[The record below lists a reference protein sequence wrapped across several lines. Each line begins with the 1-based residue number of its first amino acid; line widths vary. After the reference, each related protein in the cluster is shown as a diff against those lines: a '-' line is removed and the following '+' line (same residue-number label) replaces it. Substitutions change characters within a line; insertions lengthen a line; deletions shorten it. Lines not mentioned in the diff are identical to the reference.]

1 MVAHFSFDEPKKVVI
16 EDLRYHLEES
26 GFVIKEYAPEDAFL
40 FTDFKLYDWGTGR
53 RLLAVAVHVN
63 DKITITGMGK
73 MDVPV
78 SDLGPPE
85 DLMKIKEV
93 ICIIIFAFVF
103 FSKSKGQEVLKLPKF
118 SLLGVDNK
126 TYTQDSLLNY
136 QNIAVIFYSNYCRVS
151 QKF

>member
-1 MVAHFSFDEPKKVVI
+1 MVAHFSFEKPKKVVLQ
-16 EDLRYHLEES
+16 ELRYHLEKS
-26 GFVIKEYAPEDAFL
+26 GFIIREFAPEDAFL

-73 MDVPV
+73 MDIPV

-93 ICIIIFAFVF
+93 DRLPHSIQKRTFLELV
-103 FSKSKGQEVLKLPKF
+103 KSINE
-118 SLLGVDNK
+118 LGYETINHWP
-126 TYTQDSLLNY
+126 
-136 QNIAVIFYSNYCRVS
+136 
-151 QKF
+151 

>member
-1 MVAHFSFDEPKKVVI
+1 MVAHFSYERPKKVVL

-26 GFVIKEYAPEDAFL
+26 GFIIKEYAPEDAFL

-53 RLLAVAVHVN
+53 ILLAVAVHVN
-63 DKITITGMGK
+63 DKISITGMGK

-93 ICIIIFAFVF
+93 DR
-103 FSKSKGQEVLKLPKF
+103 LPHSIQKKTF
-118 SLLGVDNK
+118 LELVNSVNELGYESINHWP
-126 TYTQDSLLNY
+126 
-136 QNIAVIFYSNYCRVS
+136 
-151 QKF
+151 

>member
-1 MVAHFSFDEPKKVVI
+1 MVAHFSYEKTKKVVL

-26 GFVIKEYAPEDAFL
+26 GFIIKEYAPEDAFL

-53 RLLAVAVHVN
+53 RLLAVAVHVT

-93 ICIIIFAFVF
+93 DR
-103 FSKSKGQEVLKLPKF
+103 LPHSIQKRTF
-118 SLLGVDNK
+118 LELVNSVNELGYETIK
-126 TYTQDSLLNY
+126 HWP
-136 QNIAVIFYSNYCRVS
+136 
-151 QKF
+151 

>member
-1 MVAHFSFDEPKKVVI
+1 MVAHFSYEKPKKVVL

-26 GFVIKEYAPEDAFL
+26 GFIIKEYAPEDAFL

-78 SDLGPPE
+78 SDLGQPE

-93 ICIIIFAFVF
+93 DR
-103 FSKSKGQEVLKLPKF
+103 LPHSIQKRTF
-118 SLLGVDNK
+118 LELVNSVNELGYETINHWP
-126 TYTQDSLLNY
+126 
-136 QNIAVIFYSNYCRVS
+136 
-151 QKF
+151 

>member
-1 MVAHFSFDEPKKVVI
+1 MVAHFSYDEPRKVVL

-26 GFVIKEYAPEDAFL
+26 GFVIKEYAPHDAFL
-40 FTDFKLYDWGTGR
+40 FTDFKLYDRGTGR
-53 RLLAVAVHVN
+53 RLMAVAVHVN

-93 ICIIIFAFVF
+93 DR
-103 FSKSKGQEVLKLPKF
+103 LPHSIQKKTF
-118 SLLGVDNK
+118 LALVNSVNELGYETINHWP
-126 TYTQDSLLNY
+126 
-136 QNIAVIFYSNYCRVS
+136 
-151 QKF
+151 

>member
-1 MVAHFSFDEPKKVVI
+1 MVAHFSYEKPKRVVL
-16 EDLRYHLEES
+16 EDLKYHLEES
-26 GFVIKEYAPEDAFL
+26 GFIIKEYAPEDAFL

-78 SDLGPPE
+78 SDLGQPE

-93 ICIIIFAFVF
+93 DR
-103 FSKSKGQEVLKLPKF
+103 LPHSIQKKTF
-118 SLLGVDNK
+118 LELVNSVNELGYK
-126 TYTQDSLLNY
+126 TINHWP
-136 QNIAVIFYSNYCRVS
+136 
-151 QKF
+151 

>member
-1 MVAHFSFDEPKKVVI
+1 MVAHFSYEKPKKVVF

-26 GFVIKEYAPEDAFL
+26 GFIIKEYAPEDAFL

-53 RLLAVAVHVN
+53 RLLAVAVHVS

-78 SDLGPPE
+78 SDLGQPE

-93 ICIIIFAFVF
+93 DR
-103 FSKSKGQEVLKLPKF
+103 LPYSIQKRTF
-118 SLLGVDNK
+118 LELVNSVNELGYETINHWP
-126 TYTQDSLLNY
+126 
-136 QNIAVIFYSNYCRVS
+136 
-151 QKF
+151 

>member
-1 MVAHFSFDEPKKVVI
+1 MVAHFSYEKTKKVVL

-26 GFVIKEYAPEDAFL
+26 GFIIKEYAPEDAFL
-40 FTDFKLYDWGTGR
+40 FTDFKLYDWGNGR

-78 SDLGPPE
+78 SDLGPPD

-93 ICIIIFAFVF
+93 DR
-103 FSKSKGQEVLKLPKF
+103 LPHSIQKRTF
-118 SLLGVDNK
+118 LELVNSVNELGYK
-126 TYTQDSLLNY
+126 TINHWP
-136 QNIAVIFYSNYCRVS
+136 
-151 QKF
+151 

>member
-1 MVAHFSFDEPKKVVI
+1 MVAHFSYEKPKKVVL

-26 GFVIKEYAPEDAFL
+26 GFIIKKYAPEDAFL

-93 ICIIIFAFVF
+93 DR
-103 FSKSKGQEVLKLPKF
+103 LPHSIQKRTF
-118 SLLGVDNK
+118 LELVNSVNELGYK
-126 TYTQDSLLNY
+126 TINHWP
-136 QNIAVIFYSNYCRVS
+136 
-151 QKF
+151 

>member
-1 MVAHFSFDEPKKVVI
+1 MVAHFSYERPKKVVL

-26 GFVIKEYAPEDAFL
+26 GFIIKEYAPEDAFL

-78 SDLGPPE
+78 RDLGPPE

-93 ICIIIFAFVF
+93 DR
-103 FSKSKGQEVLKLPKF
+103 LPHSIQKKTF
-118 SLLGVDNK
+118 LELVNSVNELGYETN
-126 TYTQDSLLNY
+126 NHWP
-136 QNIAVIFYSNYCRVS
+136 
-151 QKF
+151 

>member
-1 MVAHFSFDEPKKVVI
+1 MVAHFSYEKPKKVVL

-26 GFVIKEYAPEDAFL
+26 GFVIKQYAPEDAFL

-78 SDLGPPE
+78 SDLGPTE

-93 ICIIIFAFVF
+93 DRLPHSIQKRTFLELV
-103 FSKSKGQEVLKLPKF
+103 KSINE
-118 SLLGVDNK
+118 LGYETINHWP
-126 TYTQDSLLNY
+126 
-136 QNIAVIFYSNYCRVS
+136 
-151 QKF
+151 

>member
-1 MVAHFSFDEPKKVVI
+1 MVAHFSYEKPKRVVL
-16 EDLRYHLEES
+16 EDLKYHLEES
-26 GFVIKEYAPEDAFL
+26 GFIIKEYAPEDAFL

-85 DLMKIKEV
+85 DLMKIKE
-93 ICIIIFAFVF
+93 
-103 FSKSKGQEVLKLPKF
+103 EDRLPHSIQKRTF
-118 SLLGVDNK
+118 LELVNSVNELGYETINHWP
-126 TYTQDSLLNY
+126 
-136 QNIAVIFYSNYCRVS
+136 
-151 QKF
+151 

>member
-1 MVAHFSFDEPKKVVI
+1 MVAHFSYEKPKKVVI

-26 GFVIKEYAPEDAFL
+26 GFIIKEYAPEDAFL

-85 DLMKIKEV
+85 GLMKIKEV
-93 ICIIIFAFVF
+93 DR
-103 FSKSKGQEVLKLPKF
+103 LPHSIQKRTF
-118 SLLGVDNK
+118 LELVNSVNELGYK
-126 TYTQDSLLNY
+126 TINHWP
-136 QNIAVIFYSNYCRVS
+136 
-151 QKF
+151 

>member
-1 MVAHFSFDEPKKVVI
+1 MVAHFSYEKPKKVVL

-26 GFVIKEYAPEDAFL
+26 GFIIKEYAPEDAFL

-78 SDLGPPE
+78 SDLGQPE

-93 ICIIIFAFVF
+93 DR
-103 FSKSKGQEVLKLPKF
+103 LPHSIQKRTF
-118 SLLGVDNK
+118 LELVNSVNELGYEKINHWP
-126 TYTQDSLLNY
+126 
-136 QNIAVIFYSNYCRVS
+136 
-151 QKF
+151 

>member
-16 EDLRYHLEES
+16 EDLRYHLEKS

-78 SDLGPPE
+78 SDLGPTE

-93 ICIIIFAFVF
+93 DR
-103 FSKSKGQEVLKLPKF
+103 LPY
-118 SLLGVDNK
+118 SCLL
-126 TYTQDSLLNY
+126 YTSPSPRD
-136 QNIAVIFYSNYCRVS
+136 
-151 QKF
+151 